1 MTIVA
6 CLLFV
11 VGFLRSLRVNAGIM
25 DGIGMSFLSQPPVLL
40 PSQFASLSSIVASQT
55 EIEPVDLVCSED
67 SSSLGGLHSFRQ
79 VSKDADID
87 FANDENTTNFYLGNS
102 GEFLHK
108 VHFAYVVFA
117 FQFVAIIFHLGVS
130 RLSCNFHFCAFRWD
144 RCTAAA

>member
-1 MTIVA
+1 
-6 CLLFV
+6 
-11 VGFLRSLRVNAGIM
+11 M
-25 DGIGMSFLSQPPVLL
+25 DGISMSFSSQPPVLL
-40 PSQFASLSSIVASQT
+40 ASQFGSLSSIVAPQT

-130 RLSCNFHFCAFRWD
+130 RL
-144 RCTAAA
+144 